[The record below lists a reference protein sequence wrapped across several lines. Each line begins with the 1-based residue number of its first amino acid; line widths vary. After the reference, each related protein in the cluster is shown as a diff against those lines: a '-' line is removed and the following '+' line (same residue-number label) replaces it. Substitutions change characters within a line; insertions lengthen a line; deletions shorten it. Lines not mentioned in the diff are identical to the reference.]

1 VTPTDHQGN
10 TKVASARIINSSWRV
25 VGLAS

>member
-10 TKVASARIINSSWRV
+10 KKVASARIIDGSWKV
-25 VGLAS
+25 IGLAS